1 VRAQVRPALFEE
13 GAQITAV
20 TADLSALGGPDSV
33 PLINLGTGSYR
44 LDHIVTVAVAHGLK
58 FVPIRIEQS
67 TSLGPWRTTLTA
79 AVVVSPGRD
88 EVIYDR
94 GIAPNWRFESNSRV
108 EVELSTQQGGRTAMR
123 LQGSGRLWRVVLTPD
138 EVIEPVGYHVLR
150 FAFHPGDATLPSLG
164 ARFSVHVNLG
174 GQIVSL
180 LDGGVDLA
188 RKEWQMIT
196 VPMSALNVETPIEF
210 IGWTGSLDG
219 TFYIADVSLVAA
231 VPPEI
236 PTLVVDTPAMPAS
249 FALAQNAP
257 NPFNSQTRIDFDLNR
272 AEVVDLRVF
281 NLLGQTVRTLV
292 AGSLS
297 AGRHSVSWDGR
308 DQSGADLATGVYVYR
323 LQTTEGHQSRNLLL
337 LR

>member
-1 VRAQVRPALFEE
+1 MV
-13 GAQITAV
+13 
-20 TADLSALGGPDSV
+20 
-33 PLINLGTGSYR
+33 
-44 LDHIVTVAVAHGLK
+44 
-58 FVPIRIEQS
+58 
-67 TSLGPWRTTLTA
+67 
-79 AVVVSPGRD
+79 
-88 EVIYDR
+88 
-94 GIAPNWRFESNSRV
+94 
-108 EVELSTQQGGRTAMR
+108 
-123 LQGSGRLWRVVLTPD
+123 
-138 EVIEPVGYHVLR
+138 
-150 FAFHPGDATLPSLG
+150 
-164 ARFSVHVNLG
+164 
-174 GQIVSL
+174 
-180 LDGGVDLA
+180 
-188 RKEWQMIT
+188 T

-210 IGWTGSLDG
+210 IRWTGNLDG

-236 PTLVVDTPAMPAS
+236 STLVIDTPAVPAS

-297 AGRHSVSWDGR
+297 AGPHSVGWDGR

-323 LQTTEGHQSRNLLL
+323 LQTTEGHQPRNLLL